1 MVKQNEYVIR
11 KFLAKEAGSSPTR
24 DYPDRGLYMTR
35 GSSISSTGN
44 KLYSYSTPIA
54 EWNGNK
60 VMVNEQKY
68 SHTTSRQQS
77 DLKRMLAEAGIK
89 TARMKF

>member
-24 DYPDRGLYMTR
+24 DYPDRGIYMTR
-35 GSSISSTGN
+35 GSSISSTGD

-54 EWNGNK
+54 EWK
-60 VMVNEQKY
+60 KDKIMLNENKY
-68 SHTTSRQQS
+68 SVTTSRQQS
-77 DLKRMLAEAGIK
+77 DLKRMITEAGIQ
-89 TARMKF
+89 TGRMKF